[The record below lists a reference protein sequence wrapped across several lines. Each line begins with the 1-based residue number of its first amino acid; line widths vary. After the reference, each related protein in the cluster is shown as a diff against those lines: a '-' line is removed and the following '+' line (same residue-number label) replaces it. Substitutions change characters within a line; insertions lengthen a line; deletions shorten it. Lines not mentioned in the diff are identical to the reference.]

1 MGNTSS
7 KTNDTTNLFEKGGVH
22 ALDVIAAKFILTE
35 NFKDLSRLTNSD
47 YCNNLLILTADTI
60 KKLMNQRQIEYFYNN
75 KINSEKVL
83 FLTQNKSSSKDDPYK
98 EMPPTSS
105 SDLPPAPPMVN
116 PEEALN
122 TEAEKKGEE
131 LKITDQKGG
140 NSYDIQNREKKQAM
154 CLGIAKYY
162 VTIAHIFSA
171 ISLIVNPKYIWSDP
185 RTGEK
190 HEYSLKQRNKIPE
203 NAKIKINTTENFCDR
218 RIKALQGKYKDPDKS
233 DLISLNLSNICSMN
247 QKTHTKTS
255 ADEGTPEEWGNTV
268 YTQKTLSEEMGF
280 DKLEKLYYD
289 KYNLKTGRFDSMKE
303 GGKGKTDFL
312 KDLKMFYNT
321 FTEKP
326 RKSFNKW
333 YNAGTKKGP
342 VKRGFA
348 DVILEDY
355 GDSPKCGA
363 DGSYKT
369 PLNLNSENQ
378 SEVNLFEKYAKH
390 IKFMEETTKIQK
402 DKIISILGEI
412 FKASQSQDG
421 KSTVV
426 INPALTSSVL
436 QQIVIKARK
445 AIFELYMKCETDFKK
460 ALDLFEGIV
469 VNRQIK
475 KIKNEE
481 IALKE
486 EEEKLEKKIPQ
497 SEDIDDD
504 DENSLDKIEDGIVGN
519 LEQEAK
525 PEQPQQA
532 TQETKEVAPE
542 QPPQAT
548 QETKEV
554 APEQPPQATQ
564 ETKEVAPPQAE
575 VKQ

>member
-1 MGNTSS
+1 
-7 KTNDTTNLFEKGGVH
+7 
-22 ALDVIAAKFILTE
+22 
-35 NFKDLSRLTNSD
+35 
-47 YCNNLLILTADTI
+47 
-60 KKLMNQRQIEYFYNN
+60 
-75 KINSEKVL
+75 
-83 FLTQNKSSSKDDPYK
+83 
-98 EMPPTSS
+98 
-105 SDLPPAPPMVN
+105 
-116 PEEALN
+116 
-122 TEAEKKGEE
+122 
-131 LKITDQKGG
+131 
-140 NSYDIQNREKKQAM
+140 
-154 CLGIAKYY
+154 
-162 VTIAHIFSA
+162 
-171 ISLIVNPKYIWSDP
+171 
-185 RTGEK
+185 
-190 HEYSLKQRNKIPE
+190 
-203 NAKIKINTTENFCDR
+203 
-218 RIKALQGKYKDPDKS
+218 
-233 DLISLNLSNICSMN
+233 MN

-355 GDSPKCGA
+355 GDSPKCGP

-369 PLNLNSENQ
+369 PINLNSESQ
-378 SEVNLFEKYAKH
+378 SEVNLFEKYANH
-390 IKFMEETTKIQK
+390 IKFMEETTKNQK

-412 FKASQSQDG
+412 FKASQSEDG

-426 INPALTSSVL
+426 INPALTSNVL

-460 ALDLFEGIV
+460 ALELFEGIV

-486 EEEKLEKKIPQ
+486 QEEMLEKKITQ
-497 SEDIDDD
+497 SEDIGHDDG
-504 DENSLDKIEDGIVGN
+504 NSLDKIEDGIVGN

-525 PEQPQQA
+525 PEQPQQEA
-532 TQETKEVAPE
+532 NDVAPE
-542 QPPQAT
+542 QPPLPFAPEQPQLPFAPE
-548 QETKEV
+548 QPQLPF
-554 APEQPPQATQ
+554 APEQPPLPF
-564 ETKEVAPPQAE
+564 APPQAE